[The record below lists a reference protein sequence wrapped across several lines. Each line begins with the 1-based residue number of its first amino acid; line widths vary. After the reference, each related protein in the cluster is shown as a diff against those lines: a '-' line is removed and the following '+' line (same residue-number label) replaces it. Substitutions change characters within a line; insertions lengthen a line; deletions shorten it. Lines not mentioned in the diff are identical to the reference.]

1 MARAT
6 APRAR
11 QDRGACDR
19 SVTGPAR
26 RVGCSRLK
34 HRWARRRCRRAAVAG
49 AGQERPSGHAARG
62 AGCAVVKVR
71 LRRAVL
77 AGPPTRP
84 AAQRRGLLRRL
95 LPTRPRSFRPSG
107 ASLRKQSWSGRPPPS
122 LPAPEQSSVPDGP
135 GEWVA
140 GHLFRGSSRTGFG
153 SSSGRVQM
161 TSTSSTTSSRRTGK
175 GKRAHLSEVQREAA
189 DAARAAK
196 IAALHEQIGEQV
208 EALTADPQWRAML
221 DAAARFHTYSLNNQL
236 LITLQAARLGNS
248 PTRVAGFGTWKALG
262 RSVVKG
268 STGLAVLAP
277 CTSPP
282 RDPRVDPGTGE
293 DPRRAAPAATTAA
306 VHQSARRRVLRG
318 FRLAHVFDISQT
330 EGGP

>member
-1 MARAT
+1 MARDT

-71 LRRAVL
+71 LRRVVL

-84 AAQRRGLLRRL
+84 AAQRRGLPRRL
-95 LPTRPRSFRPSG
+95 LPTGPRSFRPSG
-107 ASLRKQSWSGRPPPS
+107 APLRKQSWSGRPPPS
-122 LPAPEQSSVPDGP
+122 LPAPEQSSLPDGP

-140 GHLFRGSSRTGFG
+140 GHLFRGPSRTGFG

-161 TSTSSTTSSRRTGK
+161 TSTSSTTSSSRTGK
-175 GKRAHLSEVQREAA
+175 GERGRRAHLSEVQREAA

-196 IAALHEQIGEQV
+196 IAALHERIGEHV

-236 LITLQAARLGNS
+236 LITLQAARLGIN

-277 CTSPP
+277 CTYPP
-282 RDPRVDPGTGE
+282 KDTRAATGTGR
-293 DPRRAAPAATTAA
+293 DTRRAAPAATT
-306 VHQSARRRVLRG
+306 
-318 FRLAHVFDISQT
+318 
-330 EGGP
+330 

>member
-1 MARAT
+1 MARDT

-34 HRWARRRCRRAAVAG
+34 HRWARRRCRRSAAGG

-77 AGPPTRP
+77 AGPPTHP
-84 AAQRRGLLRRL
+84 AAQRRGLPRRL
-95 LPTRPRSFRPSG
+95 LPTGPRSFRPSG
-107 ASLRKQSWSGRPPPS
+107 AALRKQSWSGRPPPP
-122 LPAPEQSSVPDGP
+122 LPAPERSSVPDRP

-140 GHLFRGSSRTGFG
+140 GHLFRSPSRTGFG

-161 TSTSSTTSSRRTGK
+161 TSSSTTSRRTGK
-175 GKRAHLSEVQREAA
+175 GKRANLGAAQVEAA
-189 DAARAAK
+189 GAARAAK
-196 IAALHEQIGEQV
+196 IAALHEQIGQQV
-208 EALTADPQWRAML
+208 EQLTADPQWRAML
-221 DAAARFHTYSLNNQL
+221 EAAAKFHTYSLNNQL
-236 LITLQAARLGNS
+236 LIELQAARHGIS

-262 RSVVKG
+262 RSVVNG

-277 CTSPP
+277 CTYTPKDT
-282 RDPRVDPGTGE
+282 RMAGE
-293 DPRRAAPAATTAA
+293 TA
-306 VHQSARRRVLRG
+306 
-318 FRLAHVFDISQT
+318 
-330 EGGP
+330 GG